1 MKNFFSQ
8 LLEDTLDDEER
19 KNNPELIRVRN
30 NILILLLI
38 FSAYG
43 VYYLIGDF
51 IDILLIAYI
60 AGLGYQQ
67 MRERFT
73 QIITHESSYEGE
85 SSSLGVRI
93 IKACAL
99 GTIGFMLPRLQYM
112 LSYPE
117 RIHSF
122 PSFSDYIGSI
132 KKNDGTV
139 VVAC

>member
-73 QIITHESSYEGE
+73 
-85 SSSLGVRI
+85 
-93 IKACAL
+93 
-99 GTIGFMLPRLQYM
+99 
-112 LSYPE
+112 
-117 RIHSF
+117 
-122 PSFSDYIGSI
+122 
-132 KKNDGTV
+132 
-139 VVAC
+139 